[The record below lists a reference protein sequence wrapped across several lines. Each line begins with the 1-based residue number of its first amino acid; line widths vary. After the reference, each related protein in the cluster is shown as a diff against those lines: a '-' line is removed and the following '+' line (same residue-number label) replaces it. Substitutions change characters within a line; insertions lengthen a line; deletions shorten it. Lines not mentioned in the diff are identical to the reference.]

1 MKRTAT
7 SLEERPTAY
16 VVDDDDAVR
25 DSIRMLLE
33 SQGFTVCTYASGW
46 SFLREARANR
56 NSCLVVDVNM
66 PGMNGLELL
75 DQLRRDGIMVPAIV
89 VTGRFDT
96 GILATVD
103 RAGAAVLLAKPF
115 RVGELVGCIE
125 RALAQVRD

>member
-89 VTGRFDT
+89 VY
-96 GILATVD
+96 
-103 RAGAAVLLAKPF
+103 GA
-115 RVGELVGCIE
+115 
-125 RALAQVRD
+125 VRRRRL

>member
-96 GILATVD
+96 RIQATVD
-103 RAGAAVLLAKPF
+103 RAGAVLLAKPF

-125 RALAQVRD
+125 RALTKVRD

>member
-75 DQLRRDGIMVPAIV
+75 DQLRRDGIMVPVIV

-96 GILATVD
+96 RIQAAVD
-103 RAGAAVLLAKPF
+103 RAEAVLLAKPF
-115 RVGELVGCIE
+115 RVGELVGCIA
-125 RALAQVRD
+125 RALAQARD